1 MSLQYLPTIATA
13 EELVERALRRASR
26 LTSRIRDP
34 RHRARELSARK
45 IQAITDNLADPLHKV
60 VKQYPSVDRLH
71 PFDRALLELTVDVD
85 GFRQALGGIDWA
97 RKEVLRLGNGFAAQ
111 VRKAGTPA
119 RALAQRRKAYGRLT
133 SVVRQVAN
141 RLDFLIAAR
150 NTLRRLPVVD
160 PELPTAVLAGAP
172 NVGKSSLVRALST
185 GRPEV
190 RSYPFTTKGVS
201 LGLLTSGRRRFQLID
216 TPGLLDRPDAQRNAA
231 EQQGLAALDHLDPA
245 IIFITDPTSHCGY
258 PPETQAVLRADLR
271 ARYADRPWLD
281 VRSKGDLAAVPEAEI
296 PAGALAVSTESGE
309 GVAELEE
316 ALVTLLAEM
325 APAQQ
330 WSAPPASDSAPTSPE
345 RSPNPGDTT

>member
-1 MSLQYLPTIATA
+1 MTLQYLLPIATA

-34 RHRARELSARK
+34 RHRARELSSRK
-45 IQAITDNLADPLHKV
+45 IQAITDNLAEPLQKI

-97 RKEVLRLGNGFAAQ
+97 RKEVLRLGNGFAVKAH
-111 VRKAGTPA
+111 KAGTA
-119 RALAQRRKAYGRLT
+119 AQAQAQRQRAYGRLT

-172 NVGKSSLVRALST
+172 NVGKSSLICALST

-190 RSYPFTTKGVS
+190 RSYPFTTKGVN

-216 TPGLLDRPDAQRNAA
+216 TPGLLDRPDTERNAA

-245 IIFITDPTSHCGY
+245 IIFITDPTGHCGY
-258 PPETQAVLRADLR
+258 PPETQAALRTDLR
-271 ARYADRPWLD
+271 ARYAHRPWLD
-281 VRSKGDLAAVPEAEI
+281 VRSKADLAAEPENEM
-296 PAGALAVSTESGE
+296 PGSVLAVSTESNE
-309 GVAELEE
+309 GVAELKE
-316 ALVTLLAEM
+316 AVVALLTEM
-325 APAQQ
+325 VPAQQ
-330 WSAPPASDSAPTSPE
+330 WSAPLANTSDPMSPE
-345 RSPNPGDTT
+345 SSPSPGDTT